1 MRVKKRGHV
10 RYWCAKKWDPR
21 FENDQNFEKRNSYLE
36 SRMDI
41 NANGD
46 ELSIFL
52 RDSEESGSS
61 SLVEE
66 MVAFCNGY
74 YVEEEETRRGAAWL
88 DDRTFG
94 VTRSKGVRIYENR
107 LTPDALCKHLKTPVR
122 SHDYHAKKH

>member
-1 MRVKKRGHV
+1 MRLKKRGHV

-94 VTRSKGVRIYENR
+94 VTRSKGV
-107 LTPDALCKHLKTPVR
+107 
-122 SHDYHAKKH
+122 